1 MASMQLE
8 KARRT
13 FEEIDT
19 LEHDLADTL
28 YSFPTDGPS
37 KLVAEHTLAAGLC
50 ALQQQAVAALASIA
64 DASGLLAAEVSH
76 IATAAE
82 LEDTEELLAAFDA
95 DCAAVLDKLP
105 DSTAKS
111 SMPVLPELA
120 EPAQAPRAAG
130 AAAGIAAVA
139 ADAAPAFSAEELGGA
154 CMDLQAW
161 YTAWLN
167 ASSTLASE
175 LTYLTWLQG
184 FDATAAAPFVADATS
199 IRGNKAYK
207 HYLQGL
213 CEYLAGFHR
222 RVMPLVA
229 VEDVI
234 RPALAKLAQAA
245 LHERASTMGSG
256 QLDLATVR
264 SVKALEELGAAR
276 LKAELSARG
285 LKMGGQLSAL
295 AQRLWAVKGLSPD
308 EYPAK
313 LKAKQAAPAVPAADA
328 AAGAAAAAA
337 ASASAASEAASPAE
351 TLEQLAGSSQSHDVE
366 QLAWPPS
373 KHGIPLIDVFPA
385 GRWRTLALE
394 EAIQALSSAHHD
406 QIDATL
412 KRAARKHTRTF
423 AELEADRAE
432 EADQAALM
440 QQAGLRTADAGLS
453 DSDEEG
459 PTLYDP
465 NKVVDWE
472 GKPIPY
478 WQYKLH
484 GMNLTFD
491 CEICG
496 DVRYRGPLAYHQ
508 HFSQHQHTEKLRAL
522 GIPYSDAFDGVAKI
536 DDAVAL
542 WKSIQQKDTRVTFNP
557 DVEEEFEDSHG
568 NVLGRKVYEDLS
580 RQGLL

>member
-1 MASMQLE
+1 MQLE

-19 LEHDLADTL
+19 LERDLADTL

-105 DSTAKS
+105 GSTAMP
-111 SMPVLPELA
+111 SMPELA
-120 EPAQAPRAAG
+120 EPAQAPRATG

-184 FDATAAAPFVADATS
+184 FDATAAAPFVADAST

-245 LHERASTMGSG
+245 LHERASAMGSG

-264 SVKALEELGAAR
+264 SVKSLEKLGAVR

-295 AQRLWAVKGLSPD
+295 AQRLWAVKGLSPE

-313 LKAKQAAPAVPAADA
+313 LKAKQAAPIAPE
-328 AAGAAAAAA
+328 AAAA
-337 ASASAASEAASPAE
+337 EAATPATEGASPGE

-373 KHGIPLIDVFPA
+373 RHGVPLIDMFPA

-394 EAIQALSSAHHD
+394 EAIQVLSSAHHD

-440 QQAGLRTADAGLS
+440 QQAGLRTADAGVS

-557 DVEEEFEDSHG
+557 EVEEEFEDSHG

>member
-1 MASMQLE
+1 MQLE

-13 FEEIDT
+13 FEEIDA
-19 LEHDLADTL
+19 LERDLADTL
-28 YSFPTDGPS
+28 YSFPADGPS
-37 KLVAEHTLAAGLC
+37 KLAAEHTLAAGLC
-50 ALQQQAVAALASIA
+50 ALQKQAAAALASTA

-76 IATAAE
+76 IASAAE

-105 DSTAKS
+105 GSTGTP
-111 SMPVLPELA
+111 SMPGQA
-120 EPAQAPRAAG
+120 EQVEPQAARAAG
-130 AAAGIAAVA
+130 APAGIAAVA
-139 ADAAPAFSAEELGGA
+139 GAAGPAFSAEELGGA

-184 FDATAAAPFVADATS
+184 FDATAAAPFVTDATA

-245 LHERASTMGSG
+245 LQERASALGSG

-264 SVKALEELGAAR
+264 SAKALEKLGAAR

-285 LKMGGQLSAL
+285 LKMGGQLPAL
-295 AQRLWAVKGLSPD
+295 AQRLWAVKGLSPAQ
-308 EYPAK
+308 YPAK
-313 LKAKQAAPAVPAADA
+313 LKAKQAGA
-328 AAGAAAAAA
+328 AAGAAGAADNG
-337 ASASAASEAASPAE
+337 SAAVPAAGVDAHGTEPGSPPDL
-351 TLEQLAGSSQSHDVE
+351 LEQLAASSQSHDVS

-373 KHGIPLIDVFPA
+373 KRGIPLVDVFPA

-406 QIDATL
+406 QIDATV

-432 EADQAALM
+432 EADQAALL

>member
-19 LEHDLADTL
+19 LERDLADTL

-105 DSTAKS
+105 GSTAMP
-111 SMPVLPELA
+111 SMPELA
-120 EPAQAPRAAG
+120 EPAQAPRATG

-184 FDATAAAPFVADATS
+184 FDATAAAPFVADAST

-245 LHERASTMGSG
+245 LHERASAMGSG

-264 SVKALEELGAAR
+264 SVKSLEKLGAVR

-295 AQRLWAVKGLSPD
+295 AQRLWAVKGLSPE

-313 LKAKQAAPAVPAADA
+313 LKAKQAAPIAPE
-328 AAGAAAAAA
+328 AAAA
-337 ASASAASEAASPAE
+337 EAATPATEGASPGE

-373 KHGIPLIDVFPA
+373 RHGVPLIDMFPA

-394 EAIQALSSAHHD
+394 EAIQVLSSAHHD

-440 QQAGLRTADAGLS
+440 QQAGLRTADAGVS

-557 DVEEEFEDSHG
+557 EVEEEFEDSHG